1 MPKWRSVRILAAVV
15 IVLVGAALLKPS
27 PDPKSLDAQRMKDM
41 RALAGALDA
50 YYRDHNEYPPTPVGI
65 DCAPNLN
72 TAIGLDTALA
82 PKYISRIPKDPRPQ
96 MCAYNYQYASG
107 GTSYVL
113 LAHLDTLATGNHW
126 CVAATAGRWPQT
138 QNLPPCP

>member
-1 MPKWRSVRILAAVV
+1 MPKWRSVRILLAVV
-15 IVLVGAALLKPS
+15 IVLVGAARFKPS
-27 PDPKSLDAQRMKDM
+27 HDPKSLDAQRMKDM

-65 DCAPNLN
+65 DCWPNFN
-72 TAIGLDTALA
+72 TAIGLDTALI
-82 PKYISRIPKDPRPQ
+82 PKYISRIPKDPRPET
-96 MCAYNYQYASG
+96 CENNYQYASDR
-107 GTSYVL
+107 TNYVL

-126 CVAATAGRWPQT
+126 CVAATAGYSAQT